1 MDMANRM
8 TNSYYIQINLNEVIK
23 GIGEDET
30 KRILSSFS
38 CPLNHD
44 VEMFLHDKAI
54 EFSKRGFAKT
64 HLVFWLSPDGL
75 EKELVGYYALA
86 TKSFILT
93 KDAIPKNLYKKLSQY
108 GTYNTDLRKTII
120 PALLIGQLGKNYD
133 NGNDC
138 LISGGELLQLALEKV
153 QSIQNDA
160 GVRYAYLEC
169 EDIPALVHFYEKHGF
184 VQFGKRALDVDE
196 SNIKGSYLIQLLK
209 KISR

>member
-64 HLVFWLSPDGL
+64 HLVLWLSPDGL

-108 GTYNTDLRKTII
+108 LDNII
-120 PALLIGQLGKNYD
+120 
-133 NGNDC
+133 
-138 LISGGELLQLALEKV
+138 
-153 QSIQNDA
+153 
-160 GVRYAYLEC
+160 
-169 EDIPALVHFYEKHGF
+169 H
-184 VQFGKRALDVDE
+184 
-196 SNIKGSYLIQLLK
+196 SNFD
-209 KISR
+209 